1 MGILRGLI
9 ILGEILRIG
18 ILVFKMEEGLSIV
31 RILVLRE
38 MEDLRVSI
46 LRTLWCLTRRGVT
59 RIGDS

>member
-1 MGILRGLI
+1 MVL
-9 ILGEILRIG
+9 
-18 ILVFKMEEGLSIV
+18 KMREGLSIV

-59 RIGDS
+59 RIGVVESMVGEF